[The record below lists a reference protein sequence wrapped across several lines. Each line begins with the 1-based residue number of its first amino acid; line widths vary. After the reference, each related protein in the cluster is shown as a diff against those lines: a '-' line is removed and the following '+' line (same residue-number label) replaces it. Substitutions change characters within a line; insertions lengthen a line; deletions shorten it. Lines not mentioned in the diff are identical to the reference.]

1 MSELDLYKR
10 QGFAQNV
17 GIIQDAIDRSVD
29 VLAFTRKA
37 PELLKRTETSPLSQI
52 VNQVRPTPDEPVICK
67 RQASAFFGLRR
78 RPDDRL
84 GRGQAVRHGPEIC
97 GPDDPNRGHG
107 RQRCPPS
114 GLTRDHHGHKEH

>member
-52 VNQVRPTPDEPVICK
+52 VDQVRPIPDEPVICTSAK
-67 RQASAFFGLRR
+67 PRHSSGCVGGRTIASEEAKLFDMDQKYADLMTRTEVMVASAV
-78 RPDDRL
+78 RP
-84 GRGQAVRHGPEIC
+84 RG
-97 GPDDPNRGHG
+97 
-107 RQRCPPS
+107 
-114 GLTRDHHGHKEH
+114 

>member
-10 QGFAQNV
+10 QGFAQSV

-52 VNQVRPTPDEPVICK
+52 VDQVRPTPGEPVICK
-67 RQASAFFGLRR
+67 RQASAFFGLRSATGR
-78 RPDDRL
+78 WPRKRPSCSTWT
-84 GRGQAVRHGPEIC
+84 GNTQ
-97 GPDDPNRGHG
+97 
-107 RQRCPPS
+107 
-114 GLTRDHHGHKEH
+114 T